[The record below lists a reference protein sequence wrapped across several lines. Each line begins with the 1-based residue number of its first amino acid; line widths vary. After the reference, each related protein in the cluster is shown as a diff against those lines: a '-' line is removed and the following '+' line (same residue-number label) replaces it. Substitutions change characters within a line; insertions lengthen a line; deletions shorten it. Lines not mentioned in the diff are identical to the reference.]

1 VLLLLH
7 KSCQPDLVLLR
18 RSNKFKP
25 HSVIFNPAHD
35 GQRDIQWDM
44 VIGYEYTEVHGIP
57 TFHHLL
63 GSLELA
69 PREGDITD
77 PAFADSHLPRIDD
90 TAFE

>member
-1 VLLLLH
+1 
-7 KSCQPDLVLLR
+7 
-18 RSNKFKP
+18 
-25 HSVIFNPAHD
+25 
-35 GQRDIQWDM
+35 M

-63 GSLELA
+63 GSLELT